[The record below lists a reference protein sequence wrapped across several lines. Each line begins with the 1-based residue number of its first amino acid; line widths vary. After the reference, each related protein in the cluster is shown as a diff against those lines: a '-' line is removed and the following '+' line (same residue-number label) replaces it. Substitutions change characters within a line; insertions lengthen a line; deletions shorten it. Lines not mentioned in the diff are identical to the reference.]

1 MDDIIDRFV
10 DKVKILINDED
21 EKRKIMRMIKK
32 VLENRKYSKKAKD
45 KFQQI
50 LVKSMVMNLFKN
62 IVGFLNEM
70 IIIKMGSISCYLMGM
85 TYNLCS
91 YVI

>member
-70 IIIKMGSISCYLMGM
+70 IIIKMTFLF
-85 TYNLCS
+85 
-91 YVI
+91 